1 MFIPIGGLGPVDL
14 VTLDKLTGSYQ
25 AYDVKA
31 LNRRK
36 KGIKFTNKFGKK
48 VRRNPGS
55 KISRPLTS
63 LQRKLGVK
71 IIYED

>member
-1 MFIPIGGLGPVDL
+1 MKKEKQTKKEKFINKCI
-14 VTLDKLTGSYQ
+14 
-25 AYDVKA
+25 
-31 LNRRK
+31 
-36 KGIKFTNKFGKK
+36 NKFGNK
-48 VRRNPGS
+48 VRRNGGT